1 MQQLSGIILSHF
13 SLPLKGTSE
22 RITGIPATK
31 YLQASH
37 ADAIFYQIEWEILK
51 MLAVLPINK
60 NVEAEHQLHLEYL
73 HLQYLHKHSSV
84 Q

>member
-1 MQQLSGIILSHF
+1 
-13 SLPLKGTSE
+13 
-22 RITGIPATK
+22 
-31 YLQASH
+31 
-37 ADAIFYQIEWEILK
+37 

-60 NVEAEHQLHLEYL
+60 NVEAEHQLRLEYL